1 MARGDASVERV
12 PRTFIAL
19 VVAVVLAGVL
29 YLATCS
35 AAPRSS
41 FQIGVVSNADP
52 TIVAGK
58 IARLG
63 APIVRVEFPIDAGTA
78 RLAPVIAAFARRHM
92 SVLAL
97 AGFPGRIPT
106 SAEAANVASWAH
118 AFGPS
123 GTFWAHYRGPAM
135 PIHDIEFGNETNQG
149 YQFGGCGPGCSAF
162 AERARAY
169 ALAVEQAQQAIDGPH
184 GNAGVGVLAIGDDG
198 GTGSAEWV
206 NGMFAAVPDL
216 ATRVAGW
223 TAHPYGPRPHWQA
236 LLDQLVAQTAARGA
250 PRSVPI
256 WITEIGVASDDGRCL
271 GNNFGWNPCMSYVEA
286 ANAISSTVAA
296 IRARYGLRVRA
307 IFVYQAL
314 DQRLPGADSERE
326 HYFGVLGANGAAK
339 GAYTTAFRAL
349 VRTQR

>member
-1 MARGDASVERV
+1 MAPRDASVEPV

-19 VVAVVLAGVL
+19 VVAVVLAGTV

-35 AAPRSS
+35 AAPHSS
-41 FQIGVVSNADP
+41 FQMGLVSNADP

-63 APIVRVEFPIDAGTA
+63 VPIVRVEFPIDAGTA

-92 SVLAL
+92 SVLPM

-106 SAEAANVASWAH
+106 GAEAANLASWAH

-123 GTFWAHYRGPAM
+123 GTFWSHRGGPVE
-135 PIHDIEFGNETNQG
+135 PIRDIEFGNETNQG
-149 YQFGGCGPGCSAF
+149 YQYGGCGPGCSDYA
-162 AERARAY
+162 ARARAY
-169 ALAVEQAQQAIDGPH
+169 ALDVKQAQQAIDGPA
-184 GNAGVGVLAIGDDG
+184 GNGRVGVLAIGDDG

-223 TAHPYGPRPHWQA
+223 TAHPYGPRPHWQG
-236 LLDQLVAQTAARGA
+236 LLDRLVAQTAARGA
-250 PRSVPI
+250 PSSVPI

-271 GNNFGWNPCMSYVEA
+271 ANNFGWNPCMSYVEA
-286 ANAISSTVAA
+286 ASAISSTVSA

-307 IFVYQAL
+307 IFIYQAL
-314 DQRLPGADSERE
+314 DQRLPNTDAERE